1 MLNEEKVQARIEEL
15 KTQREELIKDANLQV
30 AAINGAIA
38 ALESIL
44 APVEETDESG

>member
-1 MLNEEKVQARIEEL
+1 MLSEEKVQSRIDEL

-38 ALESIL
+38 ALESVL
-44 APVEETDESG
+44 VPAEETDESE